1 MTEDG
6 KASAPKKVV
15 RARIVFSDE
24 LPEECQRK
32 FEWPEGRYMMEIEL
46 EDETLIVIRP
56 ASMERPLYDEWNRY
70 LDRVTGQGNWRR
82 EPSRSGPAPA

>member
-6 KASAPKKVV
+6 KAKKTV

-24 LPEECQRK
+24 LPSGCQP
-32 FEWPEGRYMMEIEL
+32 FEWPEDRNMMEIEL
-46 EDETLIVIRP
+46 PEETLIVVKP
-56 ASMERPLYDEWNRY
+56 GSMERPLYDEWNRY

-82 EPSRSGPAPA
+82 EDARR

>member
-6 KASAPKKVV
+6 KLSSQKKTV

-24 LPEECQRK
+24 LPAQCQP
-32 FEWPEGRYMMEIEL
+32 FEWPEGRNMMEIEL
-46 EDETLIVIRP
+46 PHETLIVIKP
-56 ASMERPLYDEWNRY
+56 GGMERPLYDEWNRY

-82 EPSRSGPAPA
+82 EPTRTTHS